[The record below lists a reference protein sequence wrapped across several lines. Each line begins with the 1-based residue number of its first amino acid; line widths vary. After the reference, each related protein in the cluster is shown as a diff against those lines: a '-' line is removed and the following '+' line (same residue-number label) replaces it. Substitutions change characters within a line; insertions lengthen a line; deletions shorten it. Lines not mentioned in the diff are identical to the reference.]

1 MSIVDEQVAELRE
14 CIEEAERALATF
26 DEGALHGALRC
37 RVRHCGGETAHRNN
51 AAHALSLALHSALPP
66 HPPSSAANTAT
77 LTTATEQLRSGDG
90 LLQQIRLSARSL
102 KRKRR
107 KKFLSGLAAY
117 ATTVKELQQL
127 AQQSQDKLNRSALIG
142 RATRGRGGGGGGSG
156 GSSDD
161 DDDSY
166 ARGSR

>member
-1 MSIVDEQVAELRE
+1 MSKWQSYASASRRPSARSRRLMRVHCTVRCVAG
-14 CIEEAERALATF
+14 CDTVEERRHTATTPLTPF
-26 DEGALHGALRC
+26 
-37 RVRHCGGETAHRNN
+37 
-51 AAHALSLALHSALPP
+51 SLALHSALPP

>member
-1 MSIVDEQVAELRE
+1 MSKWQSYASASRRPSARSRRLMRVHCTVRCVAG
-14 CIEEAERALATF
+14 CDTVEERRHTATTPLTPF
-26 DEGALHGALRC
+26 PR
-37 RVRHCGGETAHRNN
+37 
-51 AAHALSLALHSALPP
+51 SPP
-66 HPPSSAANTAT
+66 HPPSLAANTAT

>member
-1 MSIVDEQVAELRE
+1 M
-14 CIEEAERALATF
+14 
-26 DEGALHGALRC
+26 
-37 RVRHCGGETAHRNN
+37 
-51 AAHALSLALHSALPP
+51 
-66 HPPSSAANTAT
+66 
-77 LTTATEQLRSGDG
+77 
-90 LLQQIRLSARSL
+90 
-102 KRKRR
+102 
-107 KKFLSGLAAY
+107 
-117 ATTVKELQQL
+117 KELQQL